1 MLSILLIQKKITK
14 QDKEFISDLNYDG
27 IEFPMQEKHFSK
39 IGVKNNICINV
50 FGYENELVFPIYVSD
65 QKFED
70 SVDLLLLIND
80 DKSRYDYCTSKIL
93 TDLCFTK

>member
-39 IGVKNNICINV
+39 IEVKNNICINV